1 MSATNGSVQGNL
13 VRLPPHA
20 QVRLKDEFT
29 ATSIFSVD
37 DQALAVSTS
46 KNGVHEHL
54 KYMIKRW

>member
-13 VRLPPHA
+13 VRPPPHA

-29 ATSIFSVD
+29 ATSKFSVD

-46 KNGVHEHL
+46 KNGIHEHL
-54 KYMIKRW
+54 K